1 MVTLLLTL
9 LRAFYWVA
17 VPIYFTIY
25 ALAMRADSHAAFW
38 FDGGSTEFGPAAF
51 YVLILCWIVPV
62 ALGMAL
68 SVAGHKEILSKVML
82 SSLAL
87 SLPIIP
93 GLLFSSQGQSPMIV
107 PHFRDYFSNQNFWY
121 YMISLLGWLYGVVGT
136 IYLIWEDLFGALRK
150 IEISSCMSET
160 LRTYKIDNEQLWLE
174 HQELS
179 RNPDKLKMLLNEFAS
194 GAYSSSS
201 EFFALLTIV
210 RRGSFGMDL
219 AKVTSDTISQ
229 LKNATIEYKL
239 GRFTSTEEYESFKK
253 KRHSDSLG
261 YDADEKARSI
271 THPFLIKMYNAGGAL
286 RARALEISENTSGV
300 KASTAVSVPPIP
312 ATIQNTNLLISRNGQ
327 IIMQDVQ
334 KGNVPTLVMQGS
346 LCLTDYY
353 WCTGMS
359 TWLPLATL
367 TTSDAPMS
375 AKTAERSLAS
385 ALVSLVISWLIT
397 VVIGVLILGIVGYGN
412 SGADGAGRLIGAYIG
427 LLIFVRPLFLV
438 IEIISRAITGKRG
451 VDLLAP

>member
-62 ALGMAL
+62 VLGMAL

-93 GLLFSSQGQSPMIV
+93 GLLFSSQGQSPIIV

-121 YMISLLGWLYGVVGT
+121 FMISLFGWAYGVFGT
-136 IYLIWEDLFGALRK
+136 IYLIWEDLFGTLRE
-150 IEISSCMSET
+150 IEISSRMSET
-160 LRTYKIDNEQLWLE
+160 LRTYKVDNEQLWLE
-174 HQELS
+174 HKELS
-179 RNPDKLKMLLNEFAS
+179 RHPDKLKMLLNEFAT

-201 EFFALLTIV
+201 EFFALLMIV
-210 RRGSFGMDL
+210 RGGGFGMNL
-219 AKVTSDTISQ
+219 AEVTSDTISQ
-229 LKNATIEYKL
+229 LKNAAIEYKL
-239 GRFTSTEEYESFKK
+239 GRFTSTKEFESFKK
-253 KRHSDSLG
+253 QYHSDSLR

-271 THPFLIKMYNAGGAL
+271 THPLLIKMYNAGDAL
-286 RARALEISENTSGV
+286 RARAIEISDNLSGV
-300 KASTAVSVPPIP
+300 KESTTISAPPLP
-312 ATIQNTNLLISRNGQ
+312 TTIHNTNVSISRNGQ
-327 IIMQDVQ
+327 IIMQSVPR
-334 KGNVPTLVMQGS
+334 GNVPTLVIQGT
-346 LCLTDYY
+346 LHLTDHY
-353 WCTGMS
+353 WSTGMS
-359 TWLPLATL
+359 TWLPLSTL
-367 TTSDAPMS
+367 TNSQAQDS
-375 AKTAERSLAS
+375 AKTDERSLAS
-385 ALVSLVISWLIT
+385 ALVSLFISWLLT
-397 VVIGVLILGIVGYGN
+397 VIIGVLVLGLVGYGN
-412 SGADGAGRLIGAYIG
+412 SRADGAGRLIGTYIG

-438 IEIISRAITGKRG
+438 IEIISRAIMGKRG